1 MISERMRNIIFFG
14 ISFCFAAVDVNC
26 LRSNSVEVTTS
37 EMATKA
43 QSDHFTKIELQD
55 NIELPERNLRGK
67 ARKKGKSKGKSKGN
81 SKGNSE
87 RKKKRERRREKGKR
101 KKIKNRGRV
110 HKGFGKSDFTKNQL
124 LENLTVQLAE
134 GGGKGDDEERH
145 NPVELKALEEEL
157 VSEDK
162 QEITTVDV
170 DEQSNKNMEQQTE
183 HEEKKAADD
192 KVEEEL
198 TVDREKQTIT
208 AVSSKV
214 NSTPFMEN
222 NVFGLDV
229 RNGIGSGIYPSHT
242 RIKIMSPS
250 CPKGESFL
258 MWVIRSGDPEISDE
272 RSATTILTTPASDAS
287 VQAHCTIHLNH

>member
-43 QSDHFTKIELQD
+43 QSDHFTKIED

-110 HKGFGKSDFTKNQL
+110 HKEGKDMDDRETY
-124 LENLTVQLAE
+124 TIVQLAE

-258 MWVIRSGDPEISDE
+258 MWVIRSGDPEISDA